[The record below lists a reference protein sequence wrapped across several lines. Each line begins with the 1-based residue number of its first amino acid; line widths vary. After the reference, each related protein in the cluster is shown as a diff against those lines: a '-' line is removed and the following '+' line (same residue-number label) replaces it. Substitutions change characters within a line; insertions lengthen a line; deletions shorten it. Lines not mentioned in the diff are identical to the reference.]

1 MKKFGSVLVSVLKD
15 VAIVFFY
22 FIIAVVCFVVPIYFG
37 WEKQYLFILSF
48 VALVTYITNSVNG
61 K

>member
-1 MKKFGSVLVSVLKD
+1 MKKFISILQSVLKD

-22 FIIAVVCFVVPIYFG
+22 FTIAVVVFVVPIYFG